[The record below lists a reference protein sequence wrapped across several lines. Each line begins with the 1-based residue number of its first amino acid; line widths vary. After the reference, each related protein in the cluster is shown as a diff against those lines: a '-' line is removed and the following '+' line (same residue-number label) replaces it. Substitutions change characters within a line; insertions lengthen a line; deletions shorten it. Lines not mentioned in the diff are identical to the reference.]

1 MESSNSTN
9 SSTVES
15 NLKEEYILILPQILI
30 VFISWMQLIFSLNR
44 FKGVLKFSSAELS
57 SFYLF
62 IISGACKWVSAL
74 SIKQNSFLF
83 QLISSSIGTCLYG
96 AGFVI
101 LYNDKFDVP
110 SRQQNIG
117 LFLSL
122 VTSTLWEIQNR
133 LVYKLV

>member
-1 MESSNSTN
+1 MEGINSTD
-9 SSTVES
+9 SKIASDKS
-15 NLKEEYILILPQILI
+15 EEYILILPQILI
-30 VFISWMQLIFSLNR
+30 VFISWIQLIFSLNR
-44 FKGVLKFSSAELS
+44 FKGILKFSSAELS

-62 IISGACKWVSAL
+62 IISGACKWVAAL

-83 QLISSSIGTCLYG
+83 QLISSSVGTCLYG

-110 SRQQNIG
+110 SRQQSIG
-117 LFLSL
+117 LFLGL

-133 LVYKLV
+133 LVYKLS

>member
-1 MESSNSTN
+1 MESINSTN

-15 NLKEEYILILPQILI
+15 HLKEEYILILPQILI

-44 FKGVLKFSSAELS
+44 FKGILKFSSAELS